1 MRIFHNIS
9 SSLPLFTLVTE
20 IKDIIASRDYSLRGC
35 DLFINSK
42 YEILRESNRK
52 SFQFFQMQSMLWEK
66 LEIGT
71 KAKTKLQP

>member
-1 MRIFHNIS
+1 MSNELEANTIHPF
-9 SSLPLFTLVTE
+9 E
-20 IKDIIASRDYSLRGC
+20 I
-35 DLFINSK
+35 